1 MTTQNSNSGYADVL
15 LGLQYGDEGK
25 ARVVDFIAP
34 EYDIIARFN
43 GGANAGHTIET
54 KEGGKVA
61 LNQVPS
67 AIFHEDKLLYIGSGC
82 ALNPVKLK
90 KEIEK
95 IKELGL
101 KLEGRLHISCQVSVV
116 QPHHM
121 YIDAVMGGAI
131 GSTKNGIGPCYA
143 DKANRMHGD
152 KLLNVRTGDLKD
164 DGEHFY
170 KIVERN
176 LEDAAKSFN
185 LQIPNPNE
193 VMAEFMEGFEY
204 IKKYV
209 QPDTLFLQKKVE
221 DGAKVLFEGAQAVML
236 DVTKGGV
243 PYVTSSNTIA
253 ASAYSGGDLSLNFH
267 RKTIG
272 VAKAIMSRVGHGPFA
287 TEFGREESEKYCM
300 TSEGDGPKYG
310 KAVEEKYNLEEL
322 IKSED
327 ELEMGKALRILSG
340 EYGTVSTRPRRIGS
354 FDIVQLNYAVKMN
367 DVKELIINKCDLLK
381 EYSRTAKEKIPLA
394 VSYKL
399 DDEEIDYV
407 PGSVSAYY
415 RVNPVLEYLESFS
428 EDISGIRKYED
439 LPQPMKNFKEEVE
452 NLTSCKVVGLGVGPE
467 REQFIN
473 ISL

>member
-1 MTTQNSNSGYADVL
+1 MTTQNPNIGYSDVL

-34 EYDIIARFN
+34 KYDIIARFN

-54 KEGGKVA
+54 AEGGKVA

-67 AIFHEDKLLYIGSGC
+67 AIFHKDKNLYIGSGC
-82 ALNPVKLK
+82 ATNPVKLK
-90 KEIEK
+90 AEIEK
-95 IKELGL
+95 IISLGINL
-101 KLEGRLHISCQVSVV
+101 KGRLHISCQASVV

-121 YIDAVMGGAI
+121 YMDAVMGGTI

-143 DKANRMHGD
+143 DKANRMYGD
-152 KLLNVRTGDLKD
+152 RLLNVRTGDLRD
-164 DGEHFY
+164 DTEKFLQV
-170 KIVERN
+170 VEKN
-176 LEDAAKSFN
+176 LEEANKTHN
-185 LQIPNPNE
+185 LQIQNTKE
-193 VMAEFMEGFEY
+193 VMAEFADAVEY
-204 IKKYV
+204 IKEYI

-221 DGAKVLFEGAQAVML
+221 EGAKVLFEGAQSVML

-243 PYVTSSNTIA
+243 PYVTSSSTIA
-253 ASAYSGGDLSLNFH
+253 ASAYAGGDLSINFH

-272 VAKAIMSRVGHGPFA
+272 IAKAIMSRVGHGPFA
-287 TEFGREESEKYCM
+287 TEFGKEKSEPYCM
-300 TSEGDGPKYG
+300 AAEGDGPKYG
-310 KAVEEKYNLEEL
+310 KAVEETYDIDEL

-327 ELEMGKALRILSG
+327 EFEMGKAMRILSG

-354 FDIVQLNYAVKMN
+354 FDIVQLRYAIKMN
-367 DVKELIINKCDLLK
+367 AVEELIINKCDLLK
-381 EYSRTAKEKIPLA
+381 EYHRTAKGKIPLA

-399 DDEEIDYV
+399 DEEEIDYV

-415 RVNPVLEYLESFS
+415 RVDPVVEYMDAFS
-428 EDISGIRKYED
+428 EDISGIRNFED
-439 LPQPMKNFKEEVE
+439 LPPSMKDYKEKVE
-452 NLTSCKVVGLGVGPE
+452 ELTSCKITGLGVGPE